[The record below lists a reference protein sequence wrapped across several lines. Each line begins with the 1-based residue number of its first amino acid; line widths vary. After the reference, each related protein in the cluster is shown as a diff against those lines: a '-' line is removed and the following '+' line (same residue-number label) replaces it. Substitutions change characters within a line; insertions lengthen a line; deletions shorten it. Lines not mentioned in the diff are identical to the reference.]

1 LYDWNPAEFP
11 RRLRHQVYGLAVSSF
26 NIELY
31 YSEGMVY
38 VNMQIFEWLASMPV
52 ELEGYIRPGCT
63 ILTVFV
69 AMPQHMW
76 DKVGHLRITTQHDNL
91 QAK

>member
-1 LYDWNPAEFP
+1 
-11 RRLRHQVYGLAVSSF
+11 
-26 NIELY
+26 
-31 YSEGMVY
+31 
-38 VNMQIFEWLASMPV
+38 MQIFEWLASMPV

>member
-1 LYDWNPAEFP
+1 
-11 RRLRHQVYGLAVSSF
+11 
-26 NIELY
+26 
-31 YSEGMVY
+31 M
-38 VNMQIFEWLASMPV
+38 NMQIFEWLASMPV

-76 DKVGHLRITTQHDNL
+76 DKVWHSIYYTSLFSSQM
-91 QAK
+91 KKC

>member
-1 LYDWNPAEFP
+1 ML
-11 RRLRHQVYGLAVSSF
+11 
-26 NIELY
+26 
-31 YSEGMVY
+31 Y

-76 DKVGHLRITTQHDNL
+76 DKVCFLLHNMISFKPNEEMLNSFSVFSFTMYL
-91 QAK
+91 L

>member
-1 LYDWNPAEFP
+1 
-11 RRLRHQVYGLAVSSF
+11 
-26 NIELY
+26 
-31 YSEGMVY
+31 
-38 VNMQIFEWLASMPV
+38 MQIFEWLSSMPV

-76 DKVGHLRITTQHDNL
+76 DKVWMLVLKCQIIT
-91 QAK
+91 